1 MRTVVLARDL
11 KVTVWQ
17 WPKLRSLWAKHL
29 PKGSKV
35 EVVAVE
41 PDRTMVCR
49 LERDNYFVLWPA
61 SGCDE
66 RERNQKEMFSS
77 LSEP

>member
-1 MRTVVLARDL
+1 VRTVVLARDL

-29 PKGSKV
+29 PKGSTA

-41 PDRTMVCR
+41 PDGTMVCR
-49 LERDNYFVLWPA
+49 LENDNYFVLWPQ
-61 SGCDE
+61 SSSDD
-66 RERNQKEMFSS
+66 REINRQEISSS
-77 LSEP
+77 LLDV